1 MALVKI
7 NTCLSNGLYE
17 DILINTRYIAYI
29 SSRSNTT
36 LQYLL
41 VLRTG
46 EQYYI
51 NSSDV
56 EAIETAVANEKTT
69 LKLLIDKVSELIDIL
84 KEKDIK

>member
-56 EAIETAVANEKTT
+56 EAIETTVANEKTT

-84 KEKDIK
+84 KAKDIK

>member
-84 KEKDIK
+84 KKKDIK